1 MTFGGALYS
10 SAMTVNAGSG
20 AYGIGLNNGGTVTNA
35 VVFANTGTLGI
46 GSGFG
51 FTGGVTATAPSGVS
65 VAGTVTA
72 AGTGVLNFAAAGV
85 SVTGT
90 TTIGGSST
98 GQISL
103 GPTSIAS
110 GATLT
115 LGTGIN
121 NAVSVNTITG
131 AEPAA

>member
-1 MTFGGALYS
+1 MTFAATISSTGVVTFGGALYS

-20 AYGIGLNNGGTVTNA
+20 AYGIALNNGGTVTNA
-35 VVFANTGTLGI
+35 VVFTNTGTLGI

-90 TTIGGSST
+90 ATIGGSST

-103 GPTSIAS
+103 GPTRYHLR
-110 GATLT
+110 G
-115 LGTGIN
+115 
-121 NAVSVNTITG
+121 NADTRDRDQ
-131 AEPAA
+131 